1 MKRISRRE
9 FLRYTG
15 YGLTGL
21 AAQQFLSAC
30 GSNPEKIAGIMKASK
45 SPSDT
50 EGLPT
55 SVASA
60 TESLPTAVPSA
71 TATMRKD
78 YPHLVVAR
86 GEEPEEMVRQGIKAL
101 GGMERYMKPGA
112 DVIIKPNICVGY
124 NAPEFASTTNPW
136 VVGALVKICL
146 EAGAKSVRVMD
157 YPFGGSAEQCYRIS
171 GIEEQVIA
179 AGGSMEVMKAIKYVE
194 VDIPNAVSMT
204 KTKVYQD
211 ILNADLLINVP
222 IAKDHSMAKL
232 TLGMKNLMGVIRNR
246 EAIHP
251 SFERNLVDLATLVR
265 PQLTIIDAIRTL
277 MDHGPTGGDLD
288 DVKVQNTLIFSPDIV
303 AADAYATRLFDMTPE
318 DIRYIQAAA
327 ERGLGMADLSGLKI
341 EEISV

>member
-1 MKRISRRE
+1 MKKISRRD

-21 AAQQFLSAC
+21 AAQQLLSAC
-30 GSNPEKIAGIMKASK
+30 GGNPEEILSNLNESN
-45 SPSDT
+45 SPSGS
-50 EGLPT
+50 EGQPT
-55 SVASA
+55 SLTSA
-60 TESLPTAVPSA
+60 TESLPTTVPSA
-71 TATMRKD
+71 TVTVRTD

-86 GEEPEEMVRQGIKAL
+86 GEQPEEMVRQGIKAL

-136 VVGALVKICL
+136 VVGALVKLCL

-157 YPFGGSAEQCYRIS
+157 YPFGGTAEQCYRVS

-194 VDIPNAVSMT
+194 MDIPNAVSLK
-204 KTKVYQD
+204 KTKIFQD

-232 TLGMKNLMGVIRNR
+232 TLGMKNLMGVIRER
-246 EAIHP
+246 EVIHP
-251 SFERNLVDLATLVR
+251 SFEKNLVDLVSLVR
-265 PQLTIIDAIRTL
+265 PHLTIIDAIRTL

-303 AADAYATRLFDMTPE
+303 AADAYATRLFNMTPE
-318 DIRYIQAAA
+318 DIRYIMAAA
-327 ERGLGMADLSGLKI
+327 ERGLGKADLSGLKI